1 MLMTERSLIN
11 TNGSITASNDA
22 KLFFKRARTDFNRTK
37 IIVNRNNC
45 LHMRNDYNKIR
56 KNAKYRVNEG

>member
-22 KLFFKRARTDFNRTK
+22 KLFFKRARSDFNRTK
-37 IIVNRNNC
+37 GNVSRNNC

-56 KNAKYRVNEG
+56 KIAKYKQSK